1 MMTSNT
7 TPASESPLEGV
18 ESQTLDELM
27 SRDPLDLGQADL
39 EKIVSILREQ
49 RKRWLVEVQAPK
61 AAKPKAAGKK
71 AASQADIEDLMKDLG
86 LS

>member
-1 MMTSNT
+1 MSSSESK
-7 TPASESPLEGV
+7 SESPLEGV

-49 RKRWLVEVQAPK
+49 RKRWLVEAQAPK
-61 AAKPKAAGKK
+61 VAKPKAAGKR
-71 AASQADIEDLMKDLG
+71 AASAADVADLMKDLG
-86 LS
+86 L

>member
-1 MMTSNT
+1 MNSGSTQ
-7 TPASESPLEGV
+7 SESPLEGV

-49 RKRWLVEVQAPK
+49 RKRWLVEAQAPK
-61 AAKPKAAGKK
+61 VAKPKATGKR
-71 AASQADIEDLMKDLG
+71 AASEADIKDLMKDLG
-86 LS
+86 L

>member
-1 MMTSNT
+1 MSST

-49 RKRWLVEVQAPK
+49 RKRWLVEAQAPK
-61 AAKPKAAGKK
+61 APKAKATGKK
-71 AASQADIEDLMKDLG
+71 AATAADIADLMKDLG
-86 LS
+86 L